1 MGASNLMPGPEKIC
15 RVTCAAAVV
24 VVASPV
30 ELSDVVSLE
39 PDVVT
44 AESVEAGAD
53 DDTVEPLLEH
63 ALSATMA
70 MPVTNALETDIRG
83 SVRIFMR
90 RLYK

>member
-1 MGASNLMPGPEKIC
+1 MMPGPEKIC
-15 RVTCAAAVV
+15 RVTGAAAVV

-30 ELSDVVSLE
+30 ELPGVVSLE
-39 PDVVT
+39 PVVVT
-44 AESVEAGAD
+44 AASVDAGAD

-70 MPVTNALETDIRG
+70 TPATNMLETDIRG